1 MDTVKKK
8 LIIPAI
14 FFGGMMIVNFNSLVK
29 GIEKHE
35 TWRIVVAS
43 AAYAVIIPFAIV
55 VGIHL
60 LRMKRA
66 QGQSEK

>member
-1 MDTVKKK
+1 MV
-8 LIIPAI
+8 
-14 FFGGMMIVNFNSLVK
+14 VNFNSLVK

-60 LRMKRA
+60 LKMKKA